1 MPLRGPGAL
10 LLLAPALAML
20 LALFVAPIGWF
31 LWDVLVGE
39 SSLAEAWTLTV
50 EILSSRAV
58 IRAMTLTNLIAL
70 VVTLAVLAVGYP
82 VAYALTRARGLFF
95 VLLIAAVVLP
105 YFTSAIVRTY
115 SFMVILGRNGLVNQ
129 ALLGL
134 GLISQPL
141 DLLYNRLSVTIG
153 MTYVLLPYMVLTLYA
168 TMRSLAPGLM
178 RAARGM
184 GATGPQAFRRVFLPL
199 TLPGVVAG
207 CLMVFILALG
217 FFITPALMGAPGDAT
232 IAMFIERE
240 IEMTQNWAVAAVLSL
255 ALLAV
260 TLLLYAVYSR
270 FADLRKVLG

>member
-1 MPLRGPGAL
+1 MPLRGAGSL
-10 LLLAPALAML
+10 LLLTPALAML
-20 LALFVAPIGWF
+20 LALFVAPIGYF
-31 LWDVLVGE
+31 LWDVLVGDT
-39 SSLAEAWTLTV
+39 SLAEAWALTAEV
-50 EILSSRAV
+50 LSSRAV

-70 VVTLAVLAVGYP
+70 VVTVAVVLVGYP
-82 VAYALTRARGLFF
+82 IAYALTRARGLGF

-134 GLISQPL
+134 GIVSEPL

-168 TMRSLAPGLM
+168 SMRALDPGLM

-184 GATGPQAFRRVFLPL
+184 GATGLQVFRRVFLPL
-199 TLPGVVAG
+199 TMPGVIAG

-255 ALLAV
+255 ALLVV

>member
-1 MPLRGPGAL
+1 MPLRGPASL
-10 LLLAPALAML
+10 LLLAPALFML
-20 LALFVAPIGWF
+20 ICVFVGPIGYF
-31 LWDVLVGE
+31 LWDVLVADG
-39 SSLAEAWTLTV
+39 SLAEAWVLAAEV
-50 EILSSRAV
+50 LSSRAV

-70 VVTLAVLAVGYP
+70 IVTLAVVVIGYP
-82 VAYALTRARGLFF
+82 IAYALTRARGLAF
-95 VLLIAAVVLP
+95 VLLLAAVVLP

-129 ALLGL
+129 ALVGL
-134 GLISQPL
+134 GLVPGPL

-168 TMRSLAPGLM
+168 TMRSLDPGLM

-184 GATGPQAFRRVFLPL
+184 GASGLQAFRRVFLPL
-199 TLPGVVAG
+199 TMPGVIAG

-240 IEMTQNWAVAAVLSL
+240 IETTQNWAVAAVLSL
-255 ALLAV
+255 ALLV
-260 TLLLYAVYSR
+260 MTLLLYALYAR